1 MANAENAK
9 IQYEGGQ
16 NQSPM
21 AALSDSG
28 DATTFES
35 GASLWSRRT
44 GFEPVV
50 RPDGLITGGSVIPAA
65 SGDDNVVDVS
75 AGTAYIGGQE
85 VSFSASTDLTCARA
99 TSTNTHIIYSITVD
113 GSGTIAAAAGTG
125 STSFSET
132 RGDAGGPPLIA
143 ATKIEIGQVRLQGTT
158 AAPVVAGDV
167 FQVVGVH
174 QERYDFPIYEV
185 DYRNGNVVFN
195 SALQKIHTSNVPKK
209 VYASYAEPIFADVP
223 KGSDF
228 VPSET
233 SHSVSSTQIYGTTLG
248 STSSTLNQSTFTAYL
263 NDGISDGLVKLKNE
277 ILWFKFFPNKF
288 QSGYILEQGKF
299 GISRT
304 FPAGDEIQASCTI
317 SPESAG
323 VEVTA

>member
-16 NQSPM
+16 SQSPM

-35 GASLWSRRT
+35 GAALWSRRS
-44 GFEPVV
+44 GFEPVI
-50 RPDGLITGGSVIPAA
+50 RPDGLITGGTLAPAA

-75 AGTAYIGGQE
+75 AGTAYVGGQE
-85 VSFSASTDLTCARA
+85 VSFSAETDITCARA
-99 TSTNTHIIYSITVD
+99 TVSNTHIIYSITVD
-113 GSGTIAAAAGTG
+113 GTGTVAAAAGSQG
-125 STSFSET
+125 TSFSDT
-132 RGDAGGPPLIA
+132 RGDAGGPPLVA
-143 ATKIEIGQVRLQGTT
+143 ATKIEIGQVRLAGT
-158 AAPVVAGDV
+158 ASNPVSAGEV

-185 DYRNGNVVFN
+185 DYRTGNVVFN
-195 SALQKIHTSNVPKK
+195 SALDTIHTGNIPKK

-248 STSSTLNQSTFTAYL
+248 STSSTLNQATFTAYL

-277 ILWFKFFPNKF
+277 ILWFKFFPSKF